1 MSKLWQEEAQDEE
14 MMIMEM
20 ERDMENAEYKYLD
33 EKKQHLHTFKG
44 QPLYGTSTIV
54 GILNKPL
61 TWWAAG
67 MALTELGWTNPK
79 LVSKEEGI
87 KIAGKARRF
96 MFINNEEYYAWL
108 QECYRAHDSKKKEA
122 AVGGT
127 DMHAELEKYVKDCI
141 TKNQGN
147 PDWRSQ
153 PDVTEHHAVK
163 SFRNWACLNIEQF
176 LFTEGHTYSEKY
188 WVGGIVDTGAKMK
201 DGRTVLLD
209 FKSSKEP
216 YYSQMVQVAG
226 YALQV
231 AEKGILTRSGQ
242 SVLPPMKIDEIVVV
256 AFGSDDIKTRAAQNI
271 KDFTDAFIGCLLNYK
286 LNQGFSEK

>member
-1 MSKLWQEEAQDEE
+1 MSHPIPTKEYDLE
-14 MMIMEM
+14 MMREEDITDEILEGEPMTT
-20 ERDMENAEYKYLD
+20 EYKYLD

-67 MALTELGWTNPK
+67 MALGELGWTNPK

-87 KIAGKARRF
+87 KIAGKARKNF
-96 MFINNEEYYAWL
+96 FINNEKYYDWL
-108 QECYRAHDSKKKEA
+108 QECYRAHDTKKKTA

-127 DMHAELEKYVKDCI
+127 DMHGELEAYVKTMI
-141 TKNQGN
+141 EANKGV
-147 PDWRSQ
+147 PIRS
-153 PDVTEHHAVK
+153 DTDNAVGK
-163 SFRNWACLNIEQF
+163 FSKWAVLNIEKF
-176 LFTEGHTYSEKY
+176 LFSEGHTYSETY
-188 WVGGIVDTGAKMK
+188 WVGGIVDAGCKMK
-201 DGRTVLLD
+201 DGRTALID

-231 AEKGILTRSGQ
+231 AERGILTATGA
-242 SVLPPMKIDEIVVV
+242 SVLPPTAIDEIVVV
-256 AFGSDDIKTRAAQNI
+256 AFGSDEIKTRAAQNI
-271 KDFTDAFIGCLLNYK
+271 KDFTEAFKGCLLNYK
-286 LNQGFSEK
+286 LSKAFDE